1 MRKFY
6 EDLKKIEDFSNFN
19 RSELLD
25 YIHRQKFEA
34 AAICGIDAKFWV
46 ELDYL
51 IQLTLLCASNDSNEK
66 RNFFINYVIPVITS
80 KISEIDAILKHLP
93 EKEFFYLK
101 KDLRLFK
108 HIFSHSSNLRGKKLD
123 YFIPFPLFSSAI
135 KTMTVLYPLCD
146 KTCDIGTLARKNYTI
161 LLTRYVAN
169 DFSSKIVEI
178 IDFFIWVLAVSR
190 IAPENDIKHFREEIV
205 RKLSDFTE
213 SESVFNSSEDY
224 SAKTFVLE
232 LHEVLTEINIKNSIR
247 ELLDKI
253 LTVQISIGE
262 CLKTISS
269 IFLDIEKIPGQ
280 SYVLRDLTVVTDLA
294 SSVVANM
301 KNGSNRAL
309 YEDIYLAKALKP
321 YFMQVSRY
329 MLDAANDIEICRFF
343 EIMYYVE
350 ETFPSFVMHNSIIPL
365 LEKSIAIFEHQKS
378 ILPNAEDIGFA
389 KESAELFKA
398 KAKQI
403 YAGKI

>member
-6 EDLKKIEDFSNFN
+6 EELKKIEDFDSFD

-34 AAICGIDAKFWV
+34 SAVCGIDAKFWI

-51 IQLTLLCASNDSNEK
+51 IYLTMQCTSNDSNEK
-66 RNFFINYVIPVITS
+66 RNFFINSVIPVIRS
-80 KISEIDAILKHLP
+80 KISEIDRILKQLP
-93 EKEFFYLK
+93 ETEFYYLK
-101 KDLRLFK
+101 NDLRLFK
-108 HIFSHSSNLRGKKLD
+108 HIFSHSSNLIGKKLD
-123 YFIPFPLFSSAI
+123 YFLPSAIFSSALD
-135 KTMTVLYPLCD
+135 TMTVLYPLCE
-146 KTCDIGTLARKNYTI
+146 KSCDIGMIVRNNYTI

-178 IDFFIWVLAVSR
+178 IDYFIWFLAISA
-190 IAPENDIKHFREEIV
+190 IASESDRRHFREQIV
-205 RKLSDFTE
+205 QKLSDFIETD
-213 SESVFNSSEDY
+213 SEFSGDEECSS
-224 SAKTFVLE
+224 KTFVLE

-247 ELLDKI
+247 GLLDKI
-253 LTVQISIGE
+253 LTEKTSIGE

-280 SYVLRDLTVVTDLA
+280 TYILRDLTIATDLA
-294 SSVVANM
+294 SSVIAGM
-301 KNGSNRAL
+301 KSGNNRAL
-309 YEDIYLAKALKP
+309 LEDIYLAKALKP

-329 MLDAANDIEICRFF
+329 MLDPESDIEMCRLF
-343 EIMYYVE
+343 EIMSYLE
-350 ETFPSFVMHNSIIPL
+350 KTFPSFVTHNDIIPL
-365 LEKSIAIFEHQKS
+365 LEKSDACFKS
-378 ILPNAEDIGFA
+378 LLAKNPNVET

-403 YAGKI
+403 YAGKF